1 MSFLNGQSF
10 LVNVNHEHGGRST
23 VHVADTAQLLS
34 QLVLLAL
41 EKQQF
46 LLGQTGT
53 THVGEVHLFEFL
65 ETGDALGH
73 GLEVGQ
79 HTAEPTLGNVRHVHA
94 DSLIGN
100 GFLSLLLGADEQH
113 GAVVSDGSLDE
124 VVGLVDH
131 VERLEQVDDVDA
143 VALGEDELLHL
154 RIPTT
159 GLVAEVQA
167 CLQHV
172 AHIDLSHGIT
182 TSFCRFLPGHAFLR
196 AAKALRRRPTD
207 TGRREHDANWLYAG

>member
-1 MSFLNGQSF
+1 MKSIS
-10 LVNVNHEHGGRST
+10 S
-23 VHVADTAQLLS
+23 S
-34 QLVLLAL
+34 P
-41 EKQQF
+41 
-46 LLGQTGT
+46 
-53 THVGEVHLFEFL
+53 